1 VSLLKKN
8 IGEQIPDH
16 TDLPQV
22 ADDGELLLE
31 PEPILDT
38 RWIKRDLNL
47 LKKA

>member
-16 TDLPQV
+16 TNLPQV